1 MSTVQQFGG
10 NTTAVTADGNVYT
23 WTDANRND
31 QVDRGDVVTR
41 TDQSEGTV
49 LSYVVGGGEAMQVSA
64 GGRETRMWDVFF
76 DARSGTK
83 TQQWSPI
90 VLDLNQ
96 NGQADITGANI
107 LGDGRMD
114 GGVKGFDLT
123 PTDRQWQIKSHFRR
137 PGSGNADALPPGATA
152 VVFDASGQEVRRL
165 DADAVSRLDQRGRT
179 MGLDLTPGMRAEF
192 RDAQGRLVSELKWDP
207 KNDQFA
213 TAKDAWLYYFRNV
226 NENEWT
232 KAWDATAGGDG
243 LLVWDVDGD
252 GRITSGKE
260 LFGHVDLDGSNRFAN
275 GYDKL
280 RTHFDRDGDGV
291 VRGTELQGLQIWEDR
306 NGDAITNNGELVAL
320 TDRDIRRLE
329 TSFNAVD
336 MSATAGG
343 GGMQIDNVTWAGAA
357 AEDAVVDAFN
367 DLFQDARDGRL
378 DEPTRTAAVDAALR
392 TGGTVESIGNVD
404 ADVALRLGDG
414 RTRLEFDVDA
424 ATGMPTFDLSVVDRD
439 GQQRSLTVGQGDGGA
454 VVVNDT
460 TGNQTAQA
468 VIADRRLVVL
478 NEYRGANLTS
488 GVQVFGQANGN
499 PGDRTLVDEDGRLN
513 FGAGRVERDAIRYAE
528 AIARGVST
536 TVWKHA
542 FGDDDEATDNPERT
556 VTVTPAV
563 AEARDRQSD
572 RTNGTERGVR
582 PTFGVIDPVVA
593 FAVSL
598 ADEQRKGVGVGA

>member
-10 NTTAVTADGNVYT
+10 NTTAVTVDGNVYT

-31 QVDRGDVVTR
+31 KVDRGDVVTR

-64 GGRETRMWDVFF
+64 VGRETRMWDVFF
-76 DARSGTK
+76 DARSGTQ

-165 DADAVSRLDQRGRT
+165 DADAVLRLDQRGRT

-192 RDAQGRLVSELKWDP
+192 RDANGRLVSELKWDP
-207 KNDQFA
+207 KNDQHA
-213 TAKDAWLYYFRNV
+213 TANDAWLYYYRNV

-232 KAWDATAGGDG
+232 KAWDPKAGGDG

-280 RTHFDRDGDGV
+280 RTHFDRDSDGV
-291 VRGTELQGLQIWEDR
+291 VRGSELQGLQIWEDR
-306 NGDAITNNGELVAL
+306 NGDAVTDDGELVAL
-320 TDRDIRRLE
+320 SDRDIRRLE

-343 GGMQIDNVTWAGAA
+343 GGLQLANVTWTAPA
-357 AEDAVVDAFN
+357 AEDGVVAAFAA
-367 DLFQDARDGRL
+367 LFQDARDGQV
-378 DEPTRTAAVDAALR
+378 DDPTRAVAVDAAIR
-392 TGGTVESIGNVD
+392 SGGTV
-404 ADVALRLGDG
+404 
-414 RTRLEFDVDA
+414 
-424 ATGMPTFDLSVVDRD
+424 
-439 GQQRSLTVGQGDGGA
+439 
-454 VVVNDT
+454 
-460 TGNQTAQA
+460 
-468 VIADRRLVVL
+468 
-478 NEYRGANLTS
+478 
-488 GVQVFGQANGN
+488 
-499 PGDRTLVDEDGRLN
+499 
-513 FGAGRVERDAIRYAE
+513 
-528 AIARGVST
+528 
-536 TVWKHA
+536 
-542 FGDDDEATDNPERT
+542 
-556 VTVTPAV
+556 
-563 AEARDRQSD
+563 
-572 RTNGTERGVR
+572 
-582 PTFGVIDPVVA
+582 
-593 FAVSL
+593 
-598 ADEQRKGVGVGA
+598 

>member
-10 NTTAVTADGNVYT
+10 NTTAVTVDGNVYT

-31 QVDRGDVVTR
+31 KVDRGDVVTQ

-76 DARSGTK
+76 DARSGTQ

-165 DADAVSRLDQRGRT
+165 DADAVLRLDQRGRT

-192 RDAQGRLVSELKWDP
+192 RDANGRLVSELKWDP
-207 KNDQFA
+207 KNDQLA
-213 TAKDAWLYYFRNV
+213 TANDAWLYYYRNV

-232 KAWDATAGGDG
+232 KAWDPKAGGDG

-280 RTHFDRDGDGV
+280 RTHFDRDSDGV
-291 VRGTELQGLQIWEDR
+291 VRGSELQGLQIWEDR
-306 NGDAITNNGELVAL
+306 NGDAVTDDGELVAL
-320 TDRDIRRLE
+320 SDRDIRRLE

-367 DLFQDARDGRL
+367 DLFQDARDGQLSDLGLARQVSS
-378 DEPTRTAAVDAALR
+378 AVR
-392 TGGTVESIGNVD
+392 SGGVVDTVGAVEGDITL
-404 ADVALRLGDG
+404 ALGDG
-414 RTRLEFDVDA
+414 RSKIEFDVDGGRPA
-424 ATGMPTFDLSVVDRD
+424 FDLSFVDSTGLR
-439 GQQRSLTVGQGDGGA
+439 RSLTVTQDPSGSAGAFETTFDDG
-454 VVVNDT
+454 
-460 TGNQTAQA
+460 AQA
-468 VIADRRLVVL
+468 VSDGARKPTLREFSGARLTYGSIL
-478 NEYRGANLTS
+478 FDAAGSGALPIVT
-488 GVQVFGQANGN
+488 
-499 PGDRTLVDEDGRLN
+499 EDGRVN
-513 FGAGRVERDAIRYAE
+513 SAAGRWSYQAYKFDLLSRGIDFERIFATAFTPRSVEREED
-528 AIARGVST
+528 
-536 TVWKHA
+536 K
-542 FGDDDEATDNPERT
+542 
-556 VTVTPAV
+556 
-563 AEARDRQSD
+563 
-572 RTNGTERGVR
+572 
-582 PTFGVIDPVVA
+582 
-593 FAVSL
+593 
-598 ADEQRKGVGVGA
+598 